1 MRGQVG
7 FTAGSA
13 GKSYGVTMKINTIAR
28 RPLMPGALEGM
39 KIAILATDMVE
50 ESELAQ
56 PRQALL
62 DAGAMVEILSPKEG
76 EIQSFHDLEMTFG
89 QRFPV
94 AAPVADSRVGD
105 YDALHLPGGVG
116 NPDRLRIDEN
126 AITFVSQFVETGKP
140 VGVICHGPWT
150 LVEANALR
158 GRTITSWPSLQTD
171 IINAGGMWV
180 DEQVVEDGNI
190 VSSRK
195 PADIPAFN
203 ERIIAKFGAARTA
216 MRS

>member
-1 MRGQVG
+1 
-7 FTAGSA
+7 
-13 GKSYGVTMKINTIAR
+13 
-28 RPLMPGALEGM
+28 MPGALEGT

-50 ESELAQ
+50 EAELAR

-62 DAGAMVEILSPKEG
+62 DSGAAVEILSPKKG
-76 EIQSFHDLEMTFG
+76 EIQSFHDLELTPG
-89 QRFPV
+89 PRFPV
-94 AAPVADSRVGD
+94 AAAVADSRVED

-116 NPDRLRIDEN
+116 NPDRLRIDED

-140 VGVICHGPWT
+140 VGVICHGPWS
-150 LVEANALR
+150 LVEANVLR
-158 GRTITSWPSLQTD
+158 GRMMTSWPSLQTD
-171 IINAGGMWV
+171 ILNAGGMWV

-195 PADIPAFN
+195 PDDIPAFN
-203 ERIIAKFGAARTA
+203 ERFIAKIGAARTA